1 MGLIPEELCCRDDT
15 TGGLGTQTRPCL
27 FVECTGGGR
36 DVNAGFACNIFQC
49 DGFRYRMASIRL
61 LVRVASTNG
70 IAALETLVPPSTA
83 DSCAIR

>member
-1 MGLIPEELCCRDDT
+1 M
-15 TGGLGTQTRPCL
+15 
-27 FVECTGGGR
+27 
-36 DVNAGFACNIFQC
+36 NAGFACNILEC
-49 DGFRYRMASIRL
+49 DGFRYQMAPIRL